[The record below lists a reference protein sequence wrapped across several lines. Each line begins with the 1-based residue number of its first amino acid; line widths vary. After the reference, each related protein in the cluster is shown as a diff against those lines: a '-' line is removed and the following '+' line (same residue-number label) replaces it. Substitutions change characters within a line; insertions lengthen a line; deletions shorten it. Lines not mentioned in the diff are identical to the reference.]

1 MRCENCKK
9 FITNPILKCPY
20 CGTDIPEEALAS
32 FRKEASEIEAQDA
45 IIRKTWKK
53 YFRLSLLSI
62 AVGILV
68 ILPLTL
74 YVGLK
79 NGLNW
84 LPWLGIGLWVL
95 SFVYFGFIKG
105 GVRCP
110 FCGALLGNSG
120 GKYCP
125 HCKSQYR
132 D

>member
-9 FITNPILKCPY
+9 EIKTPLLKCPY
-20 CGTDIPEEALAS
+20 CGSDIPEEVRAS
-32 FRKEASEIEAQDA
+32 VRKEAAEKAHHDA
-45 IIRKTWKK
+45 LLRKEWRK
-53 YFRLSLLSI
+53 YFRLTLLSI

-68 ILPLTL
+68 ILPLTF
-74 YVGLK
+74 YFGLK
-79 NGLNW
+79 NGWSW
-84 LPWLGIGLWVL
+84 LLWLGLGLWL
-95 SFVYFGFIKG
+95 LAFVYFGFIKG

-110 FCGALLGNSG
+110 FCGSLLGNSG